1 MAYLPCVTR
10 KDAHRI
16 VIVWAVTLAVLLF
29 LTMFP
34 MGPKGAP
41 LLGF

>member
-1 MAYLPCVTR
+1 MNRY
-10 KDAHRI
+10 DAHRI

-29 LTMFP
+29 LTMWP
-34 MGPKGAP
+34 MSPTGAP